1 MSSSR
6 LGIFEKIILRIKGK
20 KDAEAGLFQDLN
32 TGKAFLGNTENNFS
46 VGENSPVIVSSY
58 VITTLTGFSAKR
70 DKILETCRCKSNVRG
85 GGKVSHLTIS
95 NTLTILDNKI
105 QEQLLAINTAEI
117 RLGAEISQIYKQR
130 DEKARGAEEHIVQ
143 MYNNRVDKA
152 ISVYYEN
159 TIIQYENA
167 ISLYNEKIRVLET
180 LKDKLQTIKSK
191 DILRIRYYYEKA
203 RTIQPNLPVA
213 SLSDE
218 NMERML
224 IDSSLLG
231 LYDEVLKSAY
241 KKREEL
247 MEIVNPQKIKEK
259 HMMNYNIINSSIE
272 PFIAGDVVIQDGEE
286 VRYE

>member
-1 MSSSR
+1 M
-6 LGIFEKIILRIKGK
+6 
-20 KDAEAGLFQDLN
+20 
-32 TGKAFLGNTENNFS
+32 
-46 VGENSPVIVSSY
+46 GENSPVIVSSY